1 MDRKHSPQDISWF
14 LDIYDK
20 GQLNLNPS
28 YQRRSVWS
36 RTDKQYFIDTV
47 LSNLPAP
54 PVFLH
59 KSLDDEGRP
68 TYHVVDG
75 KQRLQTVIDFTR
87 GKIRIADDF
96 ADANLRKKKW
106 DQLDRDAKARF
117 WNYSLI
123 VEMLPDVTDSSVKN
137 IFERINRNS
146 RRLVPQELRHAKYE
160 GWFIQTAEAEA
171 EKQEWKTL
179 GVVTPARTKRM
190 ADVQFISELMTAT
203 IRGAIEGFDQ
213 DSLDE
218 VYAEYEDL
226 TEVPEFVEDNFR
238 NAFED
243 TKRYITELSTLS
255 PDLIE
260 FFKIQSHFYTLWGYL
275 TVEKTRRLAAKDFA
289 PRYLSFLSEVAGLI
303 ESLRVDDNG
312 TVSATATPEQR
323 AVVSYALNARGA
335 STDLTP
341 RQTRHNA
348 LVAIMHGGEASANED
363 R

>member
-14 LDIYDK
+14 LDIFDK
-20 GQLNLNPS
+20 GQLDLNPP

-54 PVFLH
+54 PIFLH

-96 ADANLRKKKW
+96 PDANLRKKKW
-106 DQLDRDAKARF
+106 DQLDRDARARF
-117 WNYSLI
+117 WNYSLV
-123 VEMLPDVTDSSVKN
+123 VEMLPDVTDSSVKD

-146 RRLVPQELRHAKYE
+146 RRLMPQELRHAKYE

-190 ADVQFISELMTAT
+190 ADVQFISELMTLT
-203 IRGAIEGFDQ
+203 IKGAIEGFDQ
-213 DSLDE
+213 DTLDQT
-218 VYAEYEDL
+218 YADYEDL
-226 TEVPEFVEDNFR
+226 AEVPTFIEDNFR
-238 NAFED
+238 NEFESV
-243 TKRYITELSTLS
+243 KGYIIELTTLK
-255 PDLIE
+255 PELIE

-275 TVEKTRRLAAKDFA
+275 TVEKARRLSASDFA
-289 PRYLSFLSEVAGLI
+289 PRYFTFLSEVAGLI
-303 ESLRVDDNG
+303 ESLRAVDNPSG
-312 TVSATATPEQR
+312 NEAAQPELR

-341 RQTRHNA
+341 RQARHNA
-348 LVAIMHGGEASANED
+348 LVAIMHGGEAVGHED

>member
-14 LDIYDK
+14 LDIHDK
-20 GQLNLNPS
+20 GQLDLDPP

-54 PVFLH
+54 PIFLH
-59 KSLDDEGRP
+59 KSLDDQGRP

-87 GKIRIADDF
+87 DKIRMADDF
-96 ADANLRKKKW
+96 ADANLRKKRW
-106 DQLDRDAKARF
+106 AQLDREVKAKF

-146 RRLVPQELRHAKYE
+146 RRLMAQELRHAKYE
-160 GWFIQTAEAEA
+160 GWFIQAAESES

-179 GVVTPARTKRM
+179 GVVTPARMKRM
-190 ADVQFISELMTAT
+190 ADVQFISELIILT
-203 IRGAIEGFDQ
+203 INGAIQGFDQ
-213 DSLDE
+213 DSLDQA
-218 VYAEYEDL
+218 YADYEDL
-226 TEVPEFVEDNFR
+226 SEVPNFVEDNFR
-238 NAFED
+238 NGFED
-243 TKRYITELSTLS
+243 TKRYVTDLSLAI
-255 PDLIE
+255 PGLLE

-275 TVEKTRRLAAKDFA
+275 TTEKARLLPPEEFA
-289 PRYLSFLSEVAGLI
+289 PLYLKFLSDVAGLI
-303 ESLRVDDNG
+303 EQLRGDEDL
-312 TVSATATPEQR
+312 SAYSADLAEQR
-323 AVVSYALNARGA
+323 AVISYALNARGA
-335 STDLTP
+335 STDLSP
-341 RQTRHNA
+341 RKARHDA
-348 LVAIMHGGEASANED
+348 LVAATHGAEAVGHED